1 MKPNI
6 LGKPLR
12 TKYFKK
18 TLNGSTVIIK
28 NISLCCS
35 MDECEALCT
44 RLAIMVNG
52 EFKCLG
58 SRQHLKTK
66 FGEGYTLIVK
76 IGEVLL
82 TIAVYLQDPIAL
94 LFFMNCFIYLLIRK
108 RKMLQIII
116 RIM

>member
-1 MKPNI
+1 
-6 LGKPLR
+6 
-12 TKYFKK
+12 
-18 TLNGSTVIIK
+18 
-28 NISLCCS
+28 

-58 SRQHLKTK
+58 SPQHLKTK

-82 TIAVYLQDPIAL
+82 TIAVNLQDPIPL

>member
-1 MKPNI
+1 
-6 LGKPLR
+6 
-12 TKYFKK
+12 
-18 TLNGSTVIIK
+18 
-28 NISLCCS
+28 

-44 RLAIMVNG
+44 RLAIMANG

-58 SRQHLKTK
+58 SLQHLKTK

-82 TIAVYLQDPIAL
+82 TIAVYLQDPIPL